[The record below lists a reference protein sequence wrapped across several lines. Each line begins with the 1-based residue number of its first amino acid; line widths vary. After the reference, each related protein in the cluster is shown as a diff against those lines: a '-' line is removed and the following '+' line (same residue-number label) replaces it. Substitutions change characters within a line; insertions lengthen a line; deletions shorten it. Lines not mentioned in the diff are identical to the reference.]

1 MLEQVMVS
9 DIEVGVKAENWEDA
23 IRKSAEHLLETD
35 KIEERYI
42 DEMIQAVH
50 RDPPDIVLEIM
61 WLWRM
66 PDRSAV

>member
-50 RDPPDIVLEIM
+50 RSPILCWEIM